1 MIIVKKKSRQVL
13 VLYFT
18 KKRKNEIKEIE
29 LENILF
35 STRSSMG
42 PHVSYRCLVFNHEL

>member
-1 MIIVKKKSRQVL
+1 MIIVKKSRQVL

-18 KKRKNEIKEIE
+18 KNKKIEI
-29 LENILF
+29 
-35 STRSSMG
+35 RSPMG